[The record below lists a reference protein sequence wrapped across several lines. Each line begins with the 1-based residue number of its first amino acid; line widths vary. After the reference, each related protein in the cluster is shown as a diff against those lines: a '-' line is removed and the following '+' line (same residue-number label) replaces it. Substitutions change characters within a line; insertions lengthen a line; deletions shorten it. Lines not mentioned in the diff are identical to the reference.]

1 MEDNVIK
8 EEILSILNKNDWS
21 MKIKELMNISSESEI
36 EIEVKSITQAD
47 SNDFILVKLL
57 VNGQGNLFA
66 FDLNYNQSDNIV
78 EVIATEDITETE
90 IRNNK
95 TSFDISYWSYNITY
109 SQLSNMYEKKIIKV
123 PDMQRGFVWSK
134 LQASRLIESI
144 LMGLPLPSIFLVQ
157 IEEDGRKKYLVID
170 GLQRITAIYS
180 FIKNRRLPNSTL
192 KNNAGFALSG
202 VNQKFNGK
210 TFDEL
215 DSEGLADNLE
225 LNTINVIEFKQSS
238 PYTESAIY
246 QVFERLNSGG
256 TSLTSQQIRNSIYY
270 GYFNKKLNQFSEKY
284 ISQYFSQSANL
295 NLMNSELVLRTISIF
310 DLIRNDGGI
319 DAFST
324 VGSIVYKNLLNDTA
338 EKYHI
343 EYKKSEI
350 REMPREYEEKID
362 NLFND
367 LLISLTLAKKILEDD
382 AFKRYIGKTDNFTT
396 RISPILFE
404 TIIVTLMLNLNK
416 YSEEELLSKKER
428 IRTKYKELFINKSE
442 GQNSDFELFF
452 TQGTGKRDNISNR
465 ITTMQKVFFND

>member
-8 EEILSILNKNDWS
+8 EEILNILNEDEWQ
-21 MKIKELMNISSESEI
+21 MKLKELMNVSSESEI

-57 VNGQGNLFA
+57 VNGQGSLFA
-66 FDLNYNQSDNIV
+66 FDLNYNQSNNIV

-170 GLQRITAIYS
+170 GLQRITAINS
-180 FIKNRRLPNSTL
+180 FIKNRRLPNSKL
-192 KNNAGFALSG
+192 KNSAGFALSG
-202 VNQKFNGK
+202 VNKKFDGK

-270 GYFNKKLNQFSEKY
+270 GYFNKKLNEFSEKY

-295 NLMNSELVLRTISIF
+295 NLINSELVLRTISIF

-319 DAFST
+319 NSFST

-343 EYKKSEI
+343 EFKKS
-350 REMPREYEEKID
+350 
-362 NLFND
+362 
-367 LLISLTLAKKILEDD
+367 
-382 AFKRYIGKTDNFTT
+382 
-396 RISPILFE
+396 
-404 TIIVTLMLNLNK
+404 
-416 YSEEELLSKKER
+416 
-428 IRTKYKELFINKSE
+428 
-442 GQNSDFELFF
+442 
-452 TQGTGKRDNISNR
+452 
-465 ITTMQKVFFND
+465 

>member
-1 MEDNVIK
+1 M
-8 EEILSILNKNDWS
+8 
-21 MKIKELMNISSESEI
+21 
-36 EIEVKSITQAD
+36 
-47 SNDFILVKLL
+47 
-57 VNGQGNLFA
+57 
-66 FDLNYNQSDNIV
+66 
-78 EVIATEDITETE
+78 
-90 IRNNK
+90 
-95 TSFDISYWSYNITY
+95 
-109 SQLSNMYEKKIIKV
+109 
-123 PDMQRGFVWSK
+123 
-134 LQASRLIESI
+134 
-144 LMGLPLPSIFLVQ
+144 
-157 IEEDGRKKYLVID
+157 
-170 GLQRITAIYS
+170 
-180 FIKNRRLPNSTL
+180 KNRRLPNSKL
-192 KNNAGFALSG
+192 KNSAGFALSG
-202 VNQKFNGK
+202 VNQKFDGK

-270 GYFNKKLNQFSEKY
+270 GYFNKKINEFSEKY

-343 EYKKSEI
+343 EYKKSE
-350 REMPREYEEKID
+350 RKEALREYEEKID
-362 NLFND
+362 NIFND
-367 LLISLTLAKKILEDD
+367 LLISLTHAKKILEDD
-382 AFKRYIGKTDNFTT
+382 AFKRYIVKTDTFTT

-404 TIIVTLMLNLNK
+404 TIIVTLMLND
-416 YSEEELLSKKER
+416 YSEEELLYKKER
-428 IRTKYKELFINKSE
+428 IKTKYKELFINKSE
-442 GQNSDFELFF
+442 NQNSDFELFF
-452 TQGTGKRDNISNR
+452 TQGTGKRDNIWNR